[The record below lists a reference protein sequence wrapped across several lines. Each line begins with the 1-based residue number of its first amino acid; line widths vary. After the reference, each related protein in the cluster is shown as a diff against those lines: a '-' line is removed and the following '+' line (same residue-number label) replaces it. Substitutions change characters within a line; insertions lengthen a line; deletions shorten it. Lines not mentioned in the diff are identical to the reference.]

1 MKYDPLSL
9 SSTVGILEYCDKEVV
24 VCEFSIADGMS
35 SIKNKRISYYISIAE
50 LGFAFRFPIEFYIY
64 SSKDINNF
72 CTSYCILDCN
82 NDCPIY
88 KYKNKIKKKRS
99 F

>member
-1 MKYDPLSL
+1 MKYNPLSL

-50 LGFAFRFPIEFYIY
+50 LGFAFRFPIEFFILIYIY
-64 SSKDINNF
+64 SLKDINNF
-72 CTSYCILDCN
+72 CTSYCILDCT
-82 NDCPIY
+82 IY
-88 KYKNKIKKKRS
+88 KYKNKKET
-99 F
+99 